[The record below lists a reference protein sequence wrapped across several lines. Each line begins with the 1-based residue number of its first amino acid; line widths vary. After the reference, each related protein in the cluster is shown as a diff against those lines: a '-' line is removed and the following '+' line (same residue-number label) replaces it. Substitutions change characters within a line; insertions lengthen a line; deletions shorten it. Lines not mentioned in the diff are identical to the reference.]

1 MTHHQWLEGLIDAS
15 RRELPA
21 LAVELG
27 RLHLA
32 ANPGD
37 YAALM
42 LYASAL
48 VDLARYAEARA
59 ALDHALALA
68 PPEKRVR
75 VLRRLGE
82 LCDARYEVREA
93 ERYYREAIAAAPS
106 DASAH
111 IFLGALLARTG
122 RLEEAESVHRQA
134 TRCTAGDIDEAYL
147 NLGLVQRGRGDYV
160 GALSS
165 LRRALELD
173 PTYSAARDALR
184 DVESLLFQFPAP
196 EA

>member
-1 MTHHQWLEGLIDAS
+1 MIRYQWMERLIDAS
-15 RRELPA
+15 ERDLPA
-21 LAVELG
+21 LAVELA

-32 ANPGD
+32 DNPDD
-37 YAALM
+37 YAGLM
-42 LYASAL
+42 LYAGAL
-48 VDLARYAEARA
+48 VDLARYPEARA
-59 ALDHALALA
+59 ALEHALTLA
-68 PPEKRVR
+68 RPDKRVS

-82 LCDARYEVREA
+82 LCDALYEAREA
-93 ERYYREAIAAAPS
+93 ERYYREAIAAAPN

-134 TRCTAGDIDEAYL
+134 TLCLVGEIDEAYL

-173 PTYSAARDALR
+173 PAYSAAQDALR